1 MAQYFYDRQIRR
13 YIQQFIRLFGGFD
26 VQMGINDQKMPIY
39 QTVPVRYGDTNR
51 MAAHITR
58 ENSENVINTVP
69 FISCYVTGLDMA
81 PERRMNQQHVDKV
94 QVYEKAIDET
104 TGEYTGEVG
113 NRYTVERHMPVP
125 YNLTMNC
132 DIWSSNTDQ
141 KLQLLEQIMVLFNPT
156 LNIHTTDNPLDW
168 SSLAYV
174 EMKSSQWSSR
184 SVGASV
190 DDIIDVSTLTFEMP
204 IFINPP
210 AKLKQQKLIYTVINQ
225 LYNLDDVNLDAFDAN
240 EEFDTTS
247 LQYVTVTLD
256 DMKVKFEDNKAFLLN
271 ESGTQVNTDIGGLL
285 DWAKFLIPFGELRE
299 GISQIRMRKSSAPND
314 MDNDII
320 GRLTFDANNVNA
332 LNVDIDT
339 STLPTNTLT
348 AVNGVLDPLQNYP
361 GDGSVA
367 AAVVGARY
375 IITNN
380 IPTGPEWAGLTA
392 TKNDIIEYNGT
403 NWTVSFDSSA
413 IITQQ
418 YVENIISNDQLEWSD
433 GDWINSHEGIYN
445 SGFWRLYI

>member
-26 VQMGINDQKMPIY
+26 VQMGVNDQKMPIY

-174 EMKSSQWSSR
+174 EMKKF
-184 SVGASV
+184 A
-190 DDIIDVSTLTFEMP
+190 M
-204 IFINPP
+204 
-210 AKLKQQKLIYTVINQ
+210 
-225 LYNLDDVNLDAFDAN
+225 
-240 EEFDTTS
+240 
-247 LQYVTVTLD
+247 
-256 DMKVKFEDNKAFLLN
+256 VK
-271 ESGTQVNTDIGGLL
+271 S
-285 DWAKFLIPFGELRE
+285 
-299 GISQIRMRKSSAPND
+299 
-314 MDNDII
+314 
-320 GRLTFDANNVNA
+320 
-332 LNVDIDT
+332 
-339 STLPTNTLT
+339 
-348 AVNGVLDPLQNYP
+348 
-361 GDGSVA
+361 
-367 AAVVGARY
+367 
-375 IITNN
+375 
-380 IPTGPEWAGLTA
+380 
-392 TKNDIIEYNGT
+392 
-403 NWTVSFDSSA
+403 
-413 IITQQ
+413 
-418 YVENIISNDQLEWSD
+418 
-433 GDWINSHEGIYN
+433 
-445 SGFWRLYI
+445 

>member
-69 FISCYVTGLDMA
+69 FISCYVTALDMA
-81 PERRMNQQHVDKV
+81 PERRMSQQHVDKV
-94 QVYEKAIDET
+94 QVYEKEIDET
-104 TGEYTGEVG
+104 TGEYTGKVG

-174 EMKSSQWSSR
+174 EMKNSQWSSR

-225 LYNLDDVNLDAFDAN
+225 LYNLDDVNLDAFN
-240 EEFDTTS
+240 EKEEFDKSS

-256 DMKVKFEDNKAFLLN
+256 DMKIKFDNNKAYLLN
-271 ESGTQVNTDIGGLL
+271 ESGTNLDSESVLL
-285 DWAKFLIPFGELRE
+285 DWSKFLTPFGELRE
-299 GISQIRMRKSSAPND
+299 GISQIRIRKSSAPND

-320 GRLTFDANNVNA
+320 GRLSFDSLNVNA
-332 LNVDIDT
+332 LNVDVDT

-348 AVNGVLDPLQNYP
+348 AINGVLDPLQNYP
-361 GDGSVA
+361 GDGMVD
-367 AAVVGARY
+367 AAVIGARY
-375 IITNN
+375 ILTND
-380 IPTGPEWAGLTA
+380 IPNGPEWSGLNAYT
-392 TKNDIIEYNGT
+392 NDIIEYNGSI
-403 NWTVSFDSSA
+403 WTVSFDSSA
-413 IITQQ
+413 VTTQQ
-418 YVENIISNDQLEWSD
+418 YVDNILSDDQLEWT
-433 GDWINSHEGIYN
+433 GTEWINSHEGIYN
-445 SGFWRLYI
+445 AGFWRLYI

>member
-1 MAQYFYDRQIRR
+1 MA
-13 YIQQFIRLFGGFD
+13 L
-26 VQMGINDQKMPIY
+26 
-39 QTVPVRYGDTNR
+39 
-51 MAAHITR
+51 
-58 ENSENVINTVP
+58 
-69 FISCYVTGLDMA
+69 
-81 PERRMNQQHVDKV
+81 ERRMNQQHVDKV

-285 DWAKFLIPFGELRE
+285 DWAKF
-299 GISQIRMRKSSAPND
+299 
-314 MDNDII
+314 
-320 GRLTFDANNVNA
+320 
-332 LNVDIDT
+332 
-339 STLPTNTLT
+339 
-348 AVNGVLDPLQNYP
+348 
-361 GDGSVA
+361 
-367 AAVVGARY
+367 
-375 IITNN
+375 
-380 IPTGPEWAGLTA
+380 
-392 TKNDIIEYNGT
+392 
-403 NWTVSFDSSA
+403 
-413 IITQQ
+413 
-418 YVENIISNDQLEWSD
+418 
-433 GDWINSHEGIYN
+433 
-445 SGFWRLYI
+445 

>member
-69 FISCYVTGLDMA
+69 FISCYVTALDMA
-81 PERRMNQQHVDKV
+81 PERRMNQTHVDKV
-94 QVYEKAIDET
+94 QVYEKEIDET
-104 TGEYTGEVG
+104 TGEYTGKVG

-174 EMKSSQWSSR
+174 EMKNSQWSSR

-225 LYNLDDVNLDAFDAN
+225 LYNLDDVNLDAFN
-240 EEFDTTS
+240 EKEEFDKSS

-256 DMKVKFEDNKAFLLN
+256 DMKIKFDNNKAYLLN
-271 ESGTQVNTDIGGLL
+271 ESGTNLDAESVLL
-285 DWAKFLIPFGELRE
+285 DWSTFLTPFGELRE
-299 GISQIRMRKSSAPND
+299 GISQIRIRKSSAPNVV
-314 MDNDII
+314 DNDII
-320 GRLTFDANNVNA
+320 GRLSFDEGNVNA

-361 GDGSVA
+361 GDGSVD
-367 AAVVGARY
+367 AAVIGARY

-380 IPTGPEWAGLTA
+380 IPGGPLWAGLNAYT
-392 TKNDIIEYNGT
+392 NDIIEYNGSI
-403 NWTVSFDSSA
+403 WTISFDSNA
-413 IITQQ
+413 VTTQQ
-418 YVENIISNDQLEWSD
+418 YVENILSNDQLEWT
-433 GDWINSHEGIYN
+433 GTEWINSHEGIYN
-445 SGFWRLYI
+445 AGFWRLYL

>member
-1 MAQYFYDRQIRR
+1 MAQYFYDKQIRK

-26 VQMGINDQKMPIY
+26 VQMGVNDQKMPIY

-51 MAAHITR
+51 MASHITR

-69 FISCYVTGLDMA
+69 FIACYVTSLDMA

-94 QVYEKAIDET
+94 QVYEKARDEV
-104 TGEYTGEVG
+104 TGEYTEEVG

-132 DIWSSNTDQ
+132 DIWTSNTDQ

-174 EMKSSQWSSR
+174 EMKNSQWSSR

-225 LYNLDDVNLDAFDAN
+225 LYSLDDVNLDAFDAK
-240 EEFDTTS
+240 EAFDTSS
-247 LQYVTVTLD
+247 LQYVTVSFD
-256 DMKVKFEDNKAFLLN
+256 DMKIKFDNDTAYLYN
-271 ESGTQVNTDIGGLL
+271 ASGTDLDANGVIL
-285 DWAKFLIPFGELRE
+285 DWKDFLTPFGELRE

-320 GRLTFDANNVNA
+320 GRLSFDANNANA
-332 LNVDIDT
+332 LIVDIDT
-339 STLPTNTLT
+339 STLPSNTLT
-348 AVNGVLDPLQNYP
+348 AINGVLDPSQNYP
-361 GDGSVA
+361 GDGSVS
-367 AAVVGARY
+367 AAVIGDRY
-375 IITNN
+375 LINHD
-380 IPTGPEWAGLTA
+380 IPSGPLWAGLNA
-392 TKNDIIEYNGT
+392 YNNDIIEYNGSI
-403 NWTVSFDSSA
+403 WTVSFDNTA
-413 IITQQ
+413 ITTQQ
-418 YVENIISNDQLEWSD
+418 YVENILSGDQLEWN
-433 GDWINSHEGIYN
+433 GTEWINSHEGIYN
-445 SGFWRLYI
+445 AGFWRLYL